1 MKYSPLLLSKLRK
14 IDPLSHT
21 WLLLALLIYVFTTQD
36 LWLLFYLL
44 LLSLLGLAL
53 FGGLHKMKNSLLLIG
68 LFVISLFMVQGLFY
82 PHNKIVFWQFGGLI
96 FYQAGILYAAKLS
109 LHLLLLVALIFLYT
123 TITPLEETLNFLQL
137 KGLSRKQ
144 AYLLGAVF
152 NILPSM
158 LKNWQKIK
166 RAQQARGLDL
176 QGNILLRLKALL
188 PSLLPLIITTL
199 YAASQRTIALELKGI
214 NESLKQPLMPNKKY
228 FYPQIIQ
235 PLAILSLLIIIFR
248 GVLPK

>member
-1 MKYSPLLLSKLRK
+1 MKYSSLLLSTLRK

-21 WLLLALLIYVFTTQD
+21 WLLLTLLIYVFTTQN
-36 LWLLFYLL
+36 LQLLFYLL
-44 LLSLLGLAL
+44 LASLISLAVFDGLN
-53 FGGLHKMKNSLLLIG
+53 KIKNSLLLIG
-68 LFVISLFMVQGLFY
+68 LFVFSLFIIQGLFY
-82 PHNKIVFWQFGGLI
+82 SQNKAVFWQLGNLI

-109 LHLLLLVALIFLYT
+109 LHLLLLVTLVFLYT

-158 LKNWQKIK
+158 LKNWHKIK

-176 QGNILLRLKALL
+176 QGNILLRLQALL

-214 NESLKQPLMPNKKY
+214 NEPLQQPFMPCKKY
-228 FYPQIIQ
+228 FYPQIVQ
-235 PLAILSLLIIIFR
+235 PLAVIGLLIIIFR
-248 GVLPK
+248 GVLPE

>member
-1 MKYSPLLLSKLRK
+1 MRYSSLLLSKLRK

-21 WLLLALLIYVFTTQD
+21 WLLVALLIYVFTTRN
-36 LWLLFYLL
+36 LRLLFYLL
-44 LLSLLGLAL
+44 LISLMSLA
-53 FGGLHKMKNSLLLIG
+53 FFNGLHKMKNSLLM
-68 LFVISLFMVQGLFY
+68 ISLFIISLFIIQGLFY
-82 PHNKIVFWQFGGLI
+82 PQNTTVFWKIGDLI

-109 LHLLLLVALIFLYT
+109 SHLILLITLTFLYT

-137 KGLSRKQ
+137 KGLSRKH

-158 LKNWQKIK
+158 LKNWHKIK
-166 RAQQARGLDL
+166 QAQQARGLDL
-176 QGNILLRLKALL
+176 QGNILIRLQALL

-214 NESLKQPLMPNKKY
+214 NEPFKQSFMPRKRY

-235 PLAILSLLIIIFR
+235 LLAVVGLLITIFR
-248 GVLPK
+248 GVLLK